1 MSDVA
6 RLAITIVALVVSMAS
21 ADRLREELTGLAKPK
36 RGPDAGDVYAL
47 PPPPYVK
54 AASLGYRDAV
64 ASVLWASTLYQ
75 YGEHVGHNQRF
86 EYATQYLE
94 TIVELD
100 PSFRPAYRFA
110 STLATMQ
117 AVPPLRVEL
126 DRVRTLLE
134 QGTREL
140 PHDADV
146 WGAYAS
152 YMMFEGAQY
161 LDEREKL
168 QWRVVGAHAAQRAVE
183 LGFFMD
189 TLSISGATFL
199 ERAGERD
206 LAIAQLERAYAVAP
220 TEDTRQRIAAK
231 LRRLQAQE
239 SLARVERVHTYIMGR
254 WRSEASWLGESLFVL
269 VGPRRDVARCAGLTG
284 DDPRCDPSWGDA
296 ALANAPPAR

>member
-1 MSDVA
+1 MGGA
-6 RLAITIVALVVSMAS
+6 LRLVITLAALVISIVSL
-21 ADRLREELTGLAKPK
+21 DRARDVLNNLSRPK
-36 RGPDAGDVYAL
+36 KGVDPGDVYAL
-47 PPPPYVK
+47 PPPGYVK
-54 AASLGYRDAV
+54 AAAIGYHDAV

-94 TIVELD
+94 TIVTLD

-117 AVPPLRVEL
+117 AVAPLRVEL

-161 LDEREKL
+161 LDEQEKMK
-168 QWRVVGAHAAQRAVE
+168 WRVAGAHAAQRAVE

-189 TLSISGATFL
+189 TLSISGASFL
-199 ERAGERD
+199 EKAGERD

-220 TEDTRQRIAAK
+220 SDDTRQRIAAK

-239 SLARVERVHTYIMGR
+239 SLARVERVHRFIIDR
-254 WRSEASWLGESLFVL
+254 WRTEMPWTNESLFVVL
-269 VGPRRDVARCAGLTG
+269 GPQRDVPGCAGLSG
-284 DDPRCDPSWGDA
+284 DVVWCNPSWGVA
-296 ALANAPPAR
+296 AIAMAAPAP

>member
-1 MSDVA
+1 MPKAA
-6 RLAITIVALVVSMAS
+6 RLALTVIALVVSVVS
-21 ADRLREELTGLAKPK
+21 LDRVRTVLTELSKQKKGPGAD
-36 RGPDAGDVYAL
+36 DVYAL
-47 PPPPYVK
+47 PPPAYVK
-54 AASLGYRDAV
+54 AASLGYHDAV

-75 YGEHVGHNQRF
+75 YGEHVGRNQRF

-110 STLATMQ
+110 STLLTMQ
-117 AVPPLRVEL
+117 AVPPSRVEL
-126 DRVRTLLE
+126 DRVRALLE
-134 QGTREL
+134 QGTHEL

-161 LDEREKL
+161 LDDHDKM
-168 QWRVVGAHAAQRAVE
+168 QWRVVGARAAQRAVE

-220 TEDTRQRIAAK
+220 NDDTRQRIAAK

-239 SLARVERVHTYIMGR
+239 SLSRVERVHRYLMSR
-254 WRSEASWLGESLFVL
+254 WRNEVSWTSESLYVL
-269 VGPRRDVARCAGLTG
+269 IGPQRDIAHCAGVAG
-284 DDPRCDPSWGDA
+284 EDPRCDPSWGAA
-296 ALANAPPAR
+296 ALANARALP